1 MTQITSLGKPH
12 ATQQQIAE
20 PTKELKCTVDEQ
32 NDCHVGSNAKAP
44 SILPS
49 RENIWPHTTDFA
61 SILHCC
67 ILSISYERITQQ
79 GFQLFEAPIRKRTSG
94 LMTSFLPQHPRKR
107 KDYRLGIPI
116 CCLMDSYWLMC
127 YHDYRCHVG

>member
-12 ATQQQIAE
+12 ATQQQIAVGYHWFLLCLCRVGAE

-79 GFQLFEAPIRKRTSG
+79 GFQLFEVIGDYADKLR
-94 LMTSFLPQHPRKR
+94 LMKKGALSSF
-107 KDYRLGIPI
+107 
-116 CCLMDSYWLMC
+116 YWLLIC
-127 YHDYRCHVG
+127 IN